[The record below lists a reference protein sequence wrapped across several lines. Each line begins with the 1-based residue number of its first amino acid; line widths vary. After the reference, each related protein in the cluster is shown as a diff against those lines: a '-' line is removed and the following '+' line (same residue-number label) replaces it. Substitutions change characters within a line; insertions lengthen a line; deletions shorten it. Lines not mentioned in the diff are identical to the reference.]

1 MHDRDSLISE
11 LKSYMLKEFLPG
23 EDASNLTDDT
33 ALTSSGILDSIS
45 TLSLVKYVED
55 TFGLMVEAHEASADF
70 DRIEDIAALVE
81 RKK

>member
-1 MHDRDSLISE
+1 MSTNQEIKDKIRDHILQ
-11 LKSYMLKEFLPG
+11 EFLPG

-55 TFGLMVEAHEASADF
+55 TFGLEVEAHEASADF
-70 DRIEDIAALVE
+70 DKIGDIAALIE